1 MWVEEQRKGFWR
13 RHRLLMW
20 SLVTTGGVLAAV
32 GITLAVLARHLEP
45 FLRAQIVAELE
56 ARFHTRVEL
65 DSFHVSV
72 REGQE
77 AMWGIWAEGRGLRIW
92 PPQRKRGNVALETAV
107 NSVPLIELN
116 EFSFHVPINYRETQ
130 RLRIPEIRL
139 IGLKIVVP
147 PKPERDKK
155 TGIEAAMGRPAN
167 AGGAGILQSVEV
179 ERVLCQ
185 GAELELETADPTKL
199 PLTFEIEKIALKH
212 ISAAKPMDFEAVL
225 TNAKPKGL
233 IQSDGSFGPWVVDD
247 PGETAVKGKYRFER
261 ANLGEFNGI
270 AGTLSSNGTYGG
282 TLRNLTVAGDADV
295 PDFRLTR
302 FGTVM
307 ALDTQFKARVNGT
320 DGDTYLDQV
329 DAQLGQSKFQLQGKI
344 VRVRMDASGR
354 ELPASLQT
362 GQERTAIGHLIEM
375 NVEVPAARVEDFV
388 KLVSKNGTPLMTG
401 DIAVRAAL
409 SIPPGQQ
416 PVPQRIKLRGQFTL
430 ADARFTDVKVQE
442 KIEDLSLRGQG
453 KPGAVKDT
461 DPNSVAA
468 EMQGSFQMANGTIA
482 LPDLKYTM
490 PGVEISMAGTYGL
503 DGTLH
508 FDGIAR
514 MRATVSQMVG
524 GWKGWLLKPAD
535 RLFKKSGAGTEV
547 PITVRGT
554 RAKPQFSVDLGK
566 LGTHA
571 ERPR

>member
-1 MWVEEQRKGFWR
+1 MEERRKGFWR

-92 PPQRKRGNVALETAV
+92 PPQQKRGNVALETAV
-107 NSVPLIELN
+107 NSVPLIELT
-116 EFSFHVPINYRETQ
+116 EFSFHVPIKYRETQ

-139 IGLKIVVP
+139 TGLKIVVP

-155 TGIEAAMGRPAN
+155 TGIEAAMGRQEN

-179 ERVLCQ
+179 ERVVCQ
-185 GAELELETADPTKL
+185 RAELELETADPTKL
-199 PLTFEIEKIALKH
+199 PLTFEIEKITLKH
-212 ISAAKPMDFEAVL
+212 LSATKPMDFEAVL

-233 IQSDGSFGPWVVDD
+233 IRSDGSFGPWVVDD
-247 PGETAVKGKYRFER
+247 PGETAVKGKYRFEH

-270 AGTLSSNGTYGG
+270 AGTLSSTGTYNG
-282 TLRNLTVAGDADV
+282 TLRDLAVAGDADV
-295 PDFRLTR
+295 PDFKLTR
-302 FGTVM
+302 FGTAM
-307 ALDTQFKARVNGT
+307 ALETQFKARVNGT

-344 VRVRMDASGR
+344 VRVRMDASGK

-362 GQERTAIGHLIEM
+362 GQERTAIGHLVEM

-388 KLVSKNGTPLMTG
+388 KLVSKNGNPLMTG

-430 ADARFTDVKVQE
+430 ADARFTDEKVQE

-468 EMQGSFQMANGTIA
+468 QMQGSFQMANGTIT
-482 LPDLKYTM
+482 LPDLKYTV
-490 PGVEISMAGTYGL
+490 PGVEISMAGTYEL

-508 FDGIAR
+508 FDGTAR
-514 MRATVSQMVG
+514 MQATVSQMVG

-535 RLFKKSGAGTEV
+535 KLFERGGAGTQV

-554 RAKPQFSVDLGK
+554 RANPQFSVDLGR